1 MPYDEA
7 KAIPGMFRSKA
18 VAPPPQADGMVRI
31 VEIAGLDRQA
41 CGGTHL
47 ASTGRS
53 RGARILKIENKGRH
67 NRRVRVGL
75 A

>member
-1 MPYDEA
+1 
-7 KAIPGMFRSKA
+7 
-18 VAPPPQADGMVRI
+18 MVRI

-53 RGARILKIENKGRH
+53 HPLRVLRVDNKGRH
-67 NRRVRVGL
+67 NRRVRIAL
-75 A
+75 AGVHEAGPQ